1 MEKIF
6 ETADKCNCETFG
18 AGSHE
23 QYTFPYYPNYLP
35 DHLDRIEAVAKFY
48 YEHDCK
54 PVYFSEGLLG
64 NMAWGK

>member
-1 MEKIF
+1 MILENAK
-6 ETADKCNCETFG
+6 KYHCETFG
-18 AGSHE
+18 GGSHE

-35 DHLDRIEAVAKFY
+35 DHMQRIEAVAKFY

-64 NMAWGK
+64 NTAWGK